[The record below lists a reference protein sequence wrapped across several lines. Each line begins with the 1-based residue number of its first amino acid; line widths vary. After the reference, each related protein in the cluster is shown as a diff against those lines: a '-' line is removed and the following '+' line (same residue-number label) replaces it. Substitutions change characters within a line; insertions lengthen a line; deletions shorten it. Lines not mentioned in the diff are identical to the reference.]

1 MKRFTIFLLVTAIM
15 VSCVF
20 TSACAD
26 IDVIQRKL
34 VDAKEDNEIL
44 HEFENRLG
52 FKINYTWKPAE
63 NYASQCAIVVAS
75 GEYPDM
81 MEFWS
86 SSYPV
91 EITQMAEDGIIQPL
105 NDLLDQY
112 GQNILSVFPKEQF
125 LITEDGKIWT
135 VPTRNCEIGT
145 DGLFIIREDWLKNVG
160 METPTTLEELYDVLV
175 AFRDQDA
182 NGNGDPTDEIPLG
195 YAGSGVGTTNP
206 LMLISTAY
214 DVLLGW
220 NDVDGKL
227 VYYIE
232 MPAFK
237 EALRYMRKLY
247 QEGLIEPEYTILTRD
262 TYMEKKN
269 ANRIGIEG
277 WWFTELD
284 PAVSSWSSDFFA
296 SNPDASFDMVE
307 WFEGPDGKRE
317 FTASLQT
324 ISNVIFADSPNA
336 VECIKY
342 LDYLVSPEGYDLATM
357 GIEGKHWTEEN
368 GVITRGSYSDAQGK
382 EIGFNMLKWLC
393 MRQYVPRSTD
403 AHYRAFVEKNA
414 KAVVWQPVFSTEE
427 KNEYWSELEEIFANM
442 RDKLITDPSIDFD
455 VEFNNMV
462 DTWKKNGGDLVTESM
477 NSVYQA
483 K

>member
-1 MKRFTIFLLVTAIM
+1 MKRFSIFLLIVALLVSFTAIPA
-15 VSCVF
+15 
-20 TSACAD
+20 TAD
-26 IDVIQRKL
+26 ISVIQRKL

-75 GEYPDM
+75 GDYPDM
-81 MEFWS
+81 MEYWS

-91 EITQMAEDGIIQPL
+91 EITQMAEDGIIMPL
-105 NDLLDQY
+105 NDLLEQY
-112 GQNILSVFPKEQF
+112 GQNILSVFPKDQF
-125 LITEDGKIWT
+125 LTTEDGKIWT
-135 VPTRNCEIGT
+135 VPSRNCEIGT
-145 DGLFIIREDWLKNVG
+145 DCLFIIREDWLKNVG
-160 METPTTLEELYDVLV
+160 MTTPTTLDELYEVLV

-182 NGNGDPTDEIPLG
+182 NGNGDPTDEIPWG
-195 YAGSGVGTTNP
+195 YAGSGVGTSSP

-220 NDVDGKL
+220 NDVNGEL
-227 VYYIE
+227 VYYVE

-247 QEGLIEPEYTILTRD
+247 QEGLIEPEYTVLTRD

-269 ANRIGIEG
+269 ANRIGVEG

-296 SNPDASFDMVE
+296 SNPGASFDMIE
-307 WFEGPDGKRE
+307 WFEGPDGIRR
-317 FTASLQT
+317 FTANLAN
-324 ISNVIFADSPNA
+324 ISDVIFADSENA
-336 VECIKY
+336 AECIQY
-342 LDYLVSPEGYDLATM
+342 LDYLVSAEGYDLTTM
-357 GIEGKHWTEEN
+357 GIKDVHWSEED
-368 GVITRGSYSDAQGK
+368 GVITRGTYSDAEGK
-382 EIGFNMLKWLC
+382 EIGFNMHKWLC

-403 AHYRAFVEKNA
+403 AHYMAFVEKNA
-414 KAVVWQPVFSTEE
+414 NAVVWQPTFSTEE
-427 KNEYWSELEEIFANM
+427 KNEYWSELEEIFSNL

-455 VEFNNMV
+455 AEFNNMV
-462 DTWKKNGGDLVTESM
+462 DTWKKNGGDLVTQSM
-477 NSVYQA
+477 NRVYQA
-483 K
+483 Q